1 MPLPR
6 TLCRFPLQAAAM
18 RSLPRSGLVQ
28 SLLCRPLDYADHRL
42 RTGCCG
48 GDRCVGVGIIRLI
61 PQVCSLPLAN

>member
-28 SLLCRPLDYADHRL
+28 YLFRDPY
-42 RTGCCG
+42 T
-48 GDRCVGVGIIRLI
+48 IREVKS
-61 PQVCSLPLAN
+61 PQTLGT

>member
-28 SLLCRPLDYADHRL
+28 ASLCRVLDYAEHPALSR
-42 RTGCCG
+42 RF
-48 GDRCVGVGIIRLI
+48 V
-61 PQVCSLPLAN
+61 Q